1 MRTNKDTLR
10 TRMDRR
16 LSFLDSA
23 PSCRA
28 KVFDRVA
35 REEKPAA
42 VKKKFSLAL
51 AAALVLALLS
61 AAALA
66 ANLLLSPRAN
76 AARIA
81 ERAMTE
87 KRGVT
92 TEMMTFFGREEEE
105 EKDGTVRVTFSG
117 AGDLNY
123 VLGTY
128 TVLVKDGKA
137 EITWSRDGE
146 DTSGGYEAEAWG
158 KDQLAQMLS
167 DCLDTQRKS
176 AFLRRAAAIAQKHG
190 AAEDDSSSEWDES
203 WPQRLEA
210 EKTAAMEARRLPEEE
225 LTAIG
230 REFIITNYSL
240 SEAEAGMMELYTV
253 CGESEGNSW
262 YDMVNGKP
270 CLKVEYLLYAPYT
283 TQQMM
288 NGESRPHMDKEGYYI
303 VYVNVTDG
311 TVEEYE
317 HDSGLGGEG

>member
-1 MRTNKDTLR
+1 MKTNNSSLR
-10 TRMDRR
+10 DAMDRR
-16 LSFLDSA
+16 LSFLDSL
-23 PSCRA
+23 PSCRGA
-28 KVFDRVA
+28 VMERIK
-35 REEKPAA
+35 REEKP
-42 VKKKFSLAL
+42 VMKKKISVIIAFAVLL
-51 AAALVLALLS
+51 AALS

-66 ANLLLSPRAN
+66 ASLLFSPRVN

-81 ERAMTE
+81 ERAMAE
-87 KRGVT
+87 ERGVT

-105 EKDGTVRVTFSG
+105 QPDGTVRVTFSG

-137 EITWSRDGE
+137 EILWSHDGK

-158 KDQLAQMLS
+158 KDQLTEMLS
-167 DCLDTQRKS
+167 DCLDARRKQ
-176 AFLRRAAAIAQKHG
+176 AFLRRAAAIAEAHG
-190 AAEDDSSSEWDES
+190 ASEDVSSSEPDET
-203 WPQRLEA
+203 WPERLEA
-210 EKTAAMEARRLPEEE
+210 DKTAAMEARRLPEED
-225 LTAIG
+225 LVAIG

-240 SEAEAGMMELYTV
+240 GEAEISLMELYTV

-262 YDMVNGKP
+262 YVMVNGKP

-283 TQQMM
+283 ALQAI
-288 NGESRPHMDKEGYYI
+288 NGEPRSHMDKEGYYI

-311 TVEEYE
+311 TVEEYV